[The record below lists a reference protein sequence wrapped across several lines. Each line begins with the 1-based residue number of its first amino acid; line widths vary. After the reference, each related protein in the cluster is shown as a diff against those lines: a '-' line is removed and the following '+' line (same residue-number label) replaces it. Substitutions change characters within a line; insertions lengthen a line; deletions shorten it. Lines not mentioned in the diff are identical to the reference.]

1 MFSLAIRRMVEF
13 LISYYYCLFLGVV
26 FIIKYLWRR
35 EGESLG
41 WGRSAKYMV
50 IDF

>member
-1 MFSLAIRRMVEF
+1 MGVER
-13 LISYYYCLFLGVV
+13 
-26 FIIKYLWRR
+26 RR
-35 EGESLG
+35 EGEREGEGLG